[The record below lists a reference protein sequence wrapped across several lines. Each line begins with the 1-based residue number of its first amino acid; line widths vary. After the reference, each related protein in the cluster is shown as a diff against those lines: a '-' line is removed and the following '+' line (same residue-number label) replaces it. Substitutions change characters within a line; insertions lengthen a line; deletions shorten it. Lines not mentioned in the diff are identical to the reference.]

1 VAVNCISVE
10 ILEIN
15 NEDANISP
23 LCKSLFFNTKRYVAV
38 SNIKLGSRDFEEIEE
53 NGYEN
58 CIFKYKKEDIEL
70 KCTILSKVIK
80 KIKEGVISEAKK
92 SLKRSEHS
100 EYAMNSQKSKSSVVI
115 TKQTQSN
122 VTQTSSI
129 SQASNNST
137 SIKSFEDK
145 NKLNV
150 TTQLSQDS
158 NSDRISRT
166 NNDDILKQE
175 LDLNELLT
183 LADNDEFPKK
193 EYIINKKIKYYC
205 QMLHFYKSI
214 RIFKKLP
221 ESNERLEYECK
232 ICKEV
237 FLSPFTDKSDL
248 YKHLNLHKEYK
259 KWNEK
264 YKNYKKIKVEPIIDA
279 DTMLLVKYFVT

>member
-1 VAVNCISVE
+1 MNDQYKGTRKQSFAWWDAGGLDIPQGTHAMIHTKFKEWEKRRGFAIETNFLGNSPK
-10 ILEIN
+10 N
-15 NEDANISP
+15 NENKP
-23 LCKSLFFNTKRYVAV
+23 KQ
-38 SNIKLGSRDFEEIEE
+38 
-53 NGYEN
+53 
-58 CIFKYKKEDIEL
+58 
-70 KCTILSKVIK
+70 
-80 KIKEGVISEAKK
+80 AKK

-122 VTQTSSI
+122 VTQTCSI

-166 NNDDILKQE
+166 NNDEILKQE

-193 EYIINKKIKYYC
+193 EYIINKKIKYY
-205 QMLHFYKSI
+205 
-214 RIFKKLP
+214 
-221 ESNERLEYECK
+221 
-232 ICKEV
+232 
-237 FLSPFTDKSDL
+237 
-248 YKHLNLHKEYK
+248 
-259 KWNEK
+259 
-264 YKNYKKIKVEPIIDA
+264 
-279 DTMLLVKYFVT
+279 